1 VKILIAEDDLTSR
14 IMLGA
19 TLRKS
24 GHEVIETSNG
34 SEALEQLQK
43 PDAPSIAIIDW
54 MMPVMD
60 GLEVVRRIRSV
71 LPSRPCYI
79 ILLTAKSDKTDIIN
93 GLNAGADD
101 YISKPFDPGELF
113 ARLEVGRRL
122 IEMQEKLAE
131 KVDELKHT
139 LDQIKT
145 LRGIVP
151 ICMYC
156 KKIRDDSGYWHEV
169 EVYVHDH
176 SNADFSHGLCL
187 ECKTRLFP
195 GI

>member
-1 VKILIAEDDLTSR
+1 
-14 IMLGA
+14 
-19 TLRKS
+19 
-24 GHEVIETSNG
+24 
-34 SEALEQLQK
+34 
-43 PDAPSIAIIDW
+43 

-60 GLEVVRRIRSV
+60 GLEVVRHIRSV

-79 ILLTAKSDKTDIIN
+79 ILLTAKSDKKDIIN

-122 IEMQEKLAE
+122 IEMQERLAE

-187 ECKTRLFP
+187 ECKTKLFP